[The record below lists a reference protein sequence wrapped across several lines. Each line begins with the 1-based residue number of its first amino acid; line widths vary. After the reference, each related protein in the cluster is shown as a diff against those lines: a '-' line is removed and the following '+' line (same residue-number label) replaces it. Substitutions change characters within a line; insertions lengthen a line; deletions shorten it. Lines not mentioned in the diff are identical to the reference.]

1 MASSLLK
8 CAQIKEEE
16 DNLLLS
22 IQERQ
27 KNKMLDEAKM
37 RRLAMIQYMYTM
49 AVDQSHK
56 PEPLNMVA
64 ILLFHDA
71 VELFLALASEYLN
84 AGKTGQEFMAYW
96 EAINQKLPSKDFGQ
110 KDSMSRLNA
119 ARSNWK
125 HHGIRLSTTEIDDF
139 RTNVAIFFRENTP
152 KVFGIAFEEISM
164 AILVQDE
171 EVRNRLLKA
180 EQLSSTGEI
189 KAALKETAI
198 AFHDLFNRLELRA
211 WEQGS
216 IPLRGVSSRR
226 FSRVESTAPK
236 DLSRFAKEI
245 EKELNTLHEQV
256 KLLSLGIDY
265 RRYIRF
271 QWLIPIV
278 HFMASGTYEAFGDG
292 YGQSHQD
299 YLFCYYFVIECAL
312 RLQEIQF
319 A

>member
-1 MASSLLK
+1 
-8 CAQIKEEE
+8 
-16 DNLLLS
+16 
-22 IQERQ
+22 
-27 KNKMLDEAKM
+27 MLDEAKM

-64 ILLFHDA
+64 ILLFHDV
-71 VELFLALASEYLN
+71 VELFLALASEYLG

-119 ARSNWK
+119 ARANWK

-139 RTNVAIFFRENTP
+139 RTNVATFFRENTP

-171 EVRNRLLKA
+171 EVRDRLLKA

-198 AFHDLFNRLELRA
+198 AFRDLFYRLEWRVF
-211 WEQGS
+211 EQES
-216 IPLRGVSSRR
+216 VHLRGISSRR
-226 FSRVESTAPK
+226 FSSHVERSAPRE
-236 DLSRFAKEI
+236 LSSFAKEI

-265 RRYIRF
+265 RHYIRF
-271 QWLIPIV
+271 QWLAPTV
-278 HFMASGTYEAFGDG
+278 HLMNGTYELIIDG
-292 YGQSHQD
+292 HGQTHQD
-299 YLFCYYFVIECAL
+299 YLFCYHFVIECAL